1 MGKVFIY
8 SPISISLSPRDTS
21 TYCPVSAI
29 SSSKASSNEYENF
42 ALISFL
48 IISYKFHHP
57 SKSNFMYL
65 FFHPVTPDN
74 FTRIILNIKKRTQDR
89 KSTRLNSSHVAS
101 SYAVFCLQITIV
113 LHSESFI
120 NFHIGFVRINSFD
133 QYTRVFP
140 AFQNIIHLFDGV
152 HRLIIDF
159 GDDKSFLDIRMIHE

>member
-74 FTRIILNIKKRTQDR
+74 FTRIILNIKKRTHIIKEWR
-89 KSTRLNSSHVAS
+89 R
-101 SYAVFCLQITIV
+101 
-113 LHSESFI
+113 SEERR
-120 NFHIGFVRINSFD
+120 G
-133 QYTRVFP
+133 
-140 AFQNIIHLFDGV
+140 
-152 HRLIIDF
+152 
-159 GDDKSFLDIRMIHE
+159 GDEGREWWGGLE

>member
-48 IISYKFHHP
+48 IISYKFHHS

-74 FTRIILNIKKRTQDR
+74 ITRIILNIKKRT
-89 KSTRLNSSHVAS
+89 
-101 SYAVFCLQITIV
+101 
-113 LHSESFI
+113 
-120 NFHIGFVRINSFD
+120 HIIKEWRI
-133 QYTRVFP
+133 RV
-140 AFQNIIHLFDGV
+140 IRIRHLFSILYMKYHHCFTFRKLHKLSHWVCQDKFLRSV
-152 HRLIIDF
+152 HQSLSGF
-159 GDDKSFLDIRMIHE
+159 SKHYPPL